1 MPVYFYTVVAKT
13 IITTKLTQQ
22 LKLQLDYKEHLSVS
36 TFGTDKARDMDM
48 HVVSFKMKA
57 LSANVL
63 KQIAGFIHRSPLL
76 QKDLEF
82 LKLIP
87 QDQLAD
93 TIPNAAETTTVDILI
108 GADFFWVMIKWFYHQ
123 VCSCYS

>member
-1 MPVYFYTVVAKT
+1 
-13 IITTKLTQQ
+13 
-22 LKLQLDYKEHLSVS
+22 
-36 TFGTDKARDMDM
+36 M
-48 HVVSFKMKA
+48 HAVSFKMKA
-57 LSANVL
+57 KDESFMLLSANVL
-63 KQIAGFIHRSPLL
+63 KQIIRFIHRSPLL
-76 QKDLEF
+76 QKDLKF

-123 VCSCYS
+123 VCSCYSQNLDIL